1 MDTTTTTVDPSP
13 DVIVNPPETP
23 GTSGDAD
30 AQATAI
36 PTVDT
41 KSAPETSTNT
51 VTANIKS
58 IEGEVKFA
66 SIIQEIEVFFQ
77 GSGQRKK
84 TRLKLKEIWKVT
96 ELRQK
101 ELAESFVAD
110 QIEIQRL
117 QNVLRDKRVLVLSG
131 EAGLG
136 KAATAVYLA
145 HSLSEHLKT
154 QLSSGEENKPEY
166 LNTYM
171 IPTPG
176 PSDSIDWDE
185 LWRDGQNGC
194 FVIFQDAFADRNQD
208 LAAFVKQLKEFS
220 LAEFAEKLKEKH
232 SYLVLTTTASE
243 ISQNSLA
250 SGVAC
255 ELKPLSAELLSNG
268 LMQRLNALS
277 DKDGVPAGQLDFL
290 RQPGHSQTL
299 ITQLKT
305 MPRIV
310 RFVEH
315 FLERSSMSDSDLD
328 FEEVVRRF
336 EDISIWFQRE
346 LMADFEFWCFTLALG
361 LVHWQQNAKE
371 VSWYEFEKIRRS
383 VRVCLKGDPELFPPR
398 KYLADEGPTETTL
411 ATVALSD
418 DLFLEKCRAKIEKDP
433 IDMGDQISFR
443 DPSYPRKLWE
453 LMLLHHRRVLG
464 ILLKHLREVAENP
477 TTDYGTRSLCA
488 QVIGRIGEIDPERI
502 TRPLINRWVYADEVK
517 LRAAVAA
524 LYEGILASE
533 NERYRQYS
541 LDFLD
546 TLTDDDR
553 HNRAEKNRLLTAIAV
568 YSRVGNLDLVRAM
581 NGLKRIVLRK
591 LAPAMKD
598 ISDIQN
604 YLDRTEKKFKD
615 KLVGEAATAWTIY
628 QEMLRD
634 WAERI
639 YNQQSRTLLGVQFA
653 LCSLALNAGPSPIPI
668 FRELRRWIETSNQQ
682 TGTLIALMFL
692 FEDGIAETLG
702 KAKVEI
708 NDDDSITSG
717 RSASPIILAL
727 ASDHE
732 SVVEMARFLVTLYES
747 FTSSVY
753 PKQFR
758 QYLRTSLMLQLSLWV
773 EEGLRVEGCQEG
785 IQQLFAE
792 LIKIHNGIMFDLIYE
807 LLHHAD
813 FSRTN
818 SALKRAFV
826 KKIFWQQH

>member
-1 MDTTTTTVDPSP
+1 MDTTTTTVDPNP

-23 GTSGDAD
+23 GTPGDAD
-30 AQATAI
+30 AQ
-36 PTVDT
+36 PTPTPPVEP
-41 KSAPETSTNT
+41 KSPPEAAPINT

-96 ELRQK
+96 ELRQN

-145 HSLSEHLKT
+145 HSLSGVADKLKC
-154 QLSSGEENKPEY
+154 LD
-166 LNTYM
+166 TYM

-176 PSDSIDWDE
+176 PYDSIDWDE

-243 ISQNSLA
+243 ISQNSLT

-277 DKDGVPAGQLDFL
+277 DKDGVPAGQLELL
-290 RQPGHSQTL
+290 REPEHSQIL

-361 LVHWQQNAKE
+361 LVHWQGNARK

-398 KYLADEGPTETTL
+398 KYLPEEGPTETT
-411 ATVALSD
+411 
-418 DLFLEKCRAKIEKDP
+418 
-433 IDMGDQISFR
+433 
-443 DPSYPRKLWE
+443 
-453 LMLLHHRRVLG
+453 
-464 ILLKHLREVAENP
+464 
-477 TTDYGTRSLCA
+477 
-488 QVIGRIGEIDPERI
+488 
-502 TRPLINRWVYADEVK
+502 
-517 LRAAVAA
+517 
-524 LYEGILASE
+524 
-533 NERYRQYS
+533 
-541 LDFLD
+541 
-546 TLTDDDR
+546 
-553 HNRAEKNRLLTAIAV
+553 
-568 YSRVGNLDLVRAM
+568 
-581 NGLKRIVLRK
+581 
-591 LAPAMKD
+591 PA
-598 ISDIQN
+598 
-604 YLDRTEKKFKD
+604 
-615 KLVGEAATAWTIY
+615 
-628 QEMLRD
+628 
-634 WAERI
+634 
-639 YNQQSRTLLGVQFA
+639 
-653 LCSLALNAGPSPIPI
+653 
-668 FRELRRWIETSNQQ
+668 
-682 TGTLIALMFL
+682 
-692 FEDGIAETLG
+692 
-702 KAKVEI
+702 
-708 NDDDSITSG
+708 
-717 RSASPIILAL
+717 
-727 ASDHE
+727 
-732 SVVEMARFLVTLYES
+732 
-747 FTSSVY
+747 
-753 PKQFR
+753 
-758 QYLRTSLMLQLSLWV
+758 
-773 EEGLRVEGCQEG
+773 
-785 IQQLFAE
+785 
-792 LIKIHNGIMFDLIYE
+792 
-807 LLHHAD
+807 
-813 FSRTN
+813 
-818 SALKRAFV
+818 
-826 KKIFWQQH
+826 